1 MAGGDDVRLDTPVRR
16 AFKVCT
22 TDSLCPRR
30 YLPTEATGPTSPTS
44 LLECHAGEQTVTT
57 DAFASRC

>member
-1 MAGGDDVRLDTPVRR
+1 MTGGGDIRLDTPLCDEI
-16 AFKVCT
+16 FKVCT

-30 YLPTEATGPTSPTS
+30 YVPTELASPAS
-44 LLECHAGEQTVTT
+44 LLECRTGKQIVTT